1 MYPQLGIGWFAS
13 RVCFLFPADID
24 VKDDFMLVP
33 DLHARVTI
41 LNKENQVVAQLGD
54 DVSWREK
61 VLANNNAMRGEPK
74 LWEPGR
80 FIHPHDACFDAQ
92 GNIFVVEW
100 VVGGRV
106 TKLRKVS

>member
-13 RVCFLFPADID
+13 RACFLIPADID

-92 GNIFVVEW
+92 GNILVVEW